1 MRTKKCAIC
10 GGRIKVGQNAMP
22 PEIAAFSP
30 NAHPIHPD
38 LFKDWE
44 MEGHMAFEH
53 GLSRT
58 HKDTDAIV
66 AEHYTYVVGEPR
78 TVNGR
83 KLQWNDKI
91 TVKNGKVVL
100 HVPGGIYP
108 PSNVTVVTRR
118 ASGTIRLP

>member
-1 MRTKKCAIC
+1 MKTKKCALC
-10 GGRIKVGQNAMP
+10 GERIQVGQSAMP

-30 NAHPIHPD
+30 NARPIHPD

-44 MEGHMAFEH
+44 MESHMAFGH
-53 GLSRT
+53 GLNLT
-58 HKDTDAIV
+58 YKDTDAIV
-66 AEHYTYVVGEPR
+66 EEHYTYVVGEPR

-91 TVKNGKVVL
+91 TVKKGKVVL

-108 PSNVTVVTRR
+108 PSDMTTLRR
-118 ASGTIRLP
+118 RVSGSIHLP